1 MRLYQMHFMI
11 IVIIIVYVLRYFE
24 LVCLIICTDVISEN
38 KIKKKQYDVYIISYL
53 FFILYYLHN
62 V

>member
-24 LVCLIICTDVISEN
+24 LVCLIICTDFISEN